1 MRLFLTNI
9 GQFLLSQENNFLV
22 AIHNRVGELPFL
34 LLSLVSAIVLGLR
47 IIPYSTDLMTNSAA
61 GLTEKFLGK
70 KQRTLV
76 INSTTNLPEL
86 FLMFISLGLGKLGG
100 IATPLGSNLAN
111 IYLMFIIAPII
122 LIGKWLLLAKI
133 SKVKDFIKLLKREK
147 NLVIW
152 HLILSFM
159 MLIFSSL
166 SCWLITGIKP
176 LITLPETNLIGTN
189 CFLIIGG
196 FICLIGVGIYFF
208 FEEKLKRKRP
218 EIFEDL
224 ENEDFDSSWIK
235 FFLGT
240 AGVIIACYVL
250 NLFFMTFTQLYE
262 PLLKSFFGAAI
273 FTYLHYFVG
282 SFISSLPETTVAVE
296 NYEKLTAPE
305 LNTAL
310 ASASVSNMSNLA
322 IAFIGSII
330 GSLFIL
336 WGWVLEL

>member
-1 MRLFLTNI
+1 MKLFLTNI

-34 LLSLVSAIVLGLR
+34 VFSLVTAIVLGLR

-61 GLTEKFLGK
+61 GLTEKFLGE

-86 FLMFISLGLGKLGG
+86 FLMFI
-100 IATPLGSNLAN
+100 
-111 IYLMFIIAPII
+111 IAPVIV
-122 LIGKWLLLAKI
+122 IGKWLVLAKT
-133 SKVKDFIKLLKREK
+133 SKIKKFIKLLKKEK
-147 NLVIW
+147 KLVFW
-152 HLILSFM
+152 HLILSFT
-159 MLIFSSL
+159 MLTFSSL
-166 SCWLITGIKP
+166 SCWLITGITP

-196 FICLIGVGIYFF
+196 FICLMGVVIYFF
-208 FEEKLKRKRP
+208 FETKLKRKRP

-224 ENEDFDSSWIK
+224 ENEDFDASWIK

-240 AGVIIACYVL
+240 TGVILACYVL
-250 NLFFMTFTQLYE
+250 NLFFMAFTQLYE

-296 NYEKLTAPE
+296 NYERLAAPE

-322 IAFIGSII
+322 IAFIGSMI
-330 GSLFIL
+330 GSLLVL
-336 WGWVLEL
+336 WGLVLEL

>member
-9 GQFLLSQENNFLV
+9 EEYLLSQENNFLV

-34 LLSLVSAIVLGLR
+34 IFSLVIAIILGLVF
-47 IIPYSTDLMTNSAA
+47 IPYATDLMTNSAA

-86 FLMFISLGLGKLGG
+86 FLMFISLGLGKIGG

-133 SKVKDFIKLLKREK
+133 SKVKNFIKLLKREK
-147 NLVIW
+147 KLVIW

-159 MLIFSSL
+159 MLMFSSF
-166 SCWLITGIKP
+166 SCWLITGITP
-176 LITLPETNLIGTN
+176 LITFPETNLIGTN

-196 FICLIGVGIYFF
+196 FICLTGVGIYFF

-240 AGVIIACYVL
+240 AGVIVACYVL

-282 SFISSLPETTVAVE
+282 SFISSLPETTVAIE

-322 IAFIGSII
+322 IAFIGSMI
-330 GSLFIL
+330 GSLLVL
-336 WGWVLEL
+336 WGLVLEL